1 MKLSFRPL
9 TFKFPFIPLAAILT
23 SALVWRART
32 AEQPHYSEEAN
43 TICQYVASVMAG
55 AGLHAHCLV
64 IIKKLLPYWQVRDRE
79 KDRDRQREETE
90 KEGTGPSK

>member
-1 MKLSFRPL
+1 M
-9 TFKFPFIPLAAILT
+9 
-23 SALVWRART
+23 WRART

-90 KEGTGPSK
+90 KEADRSVEMTQRPLSFHY